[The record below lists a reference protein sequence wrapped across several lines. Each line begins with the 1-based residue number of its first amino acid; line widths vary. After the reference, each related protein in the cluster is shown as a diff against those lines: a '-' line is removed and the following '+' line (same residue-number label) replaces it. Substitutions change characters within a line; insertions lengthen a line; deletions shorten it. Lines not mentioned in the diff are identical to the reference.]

1 MTEFLTKMD
10 SNNKI
15 EIPEE
20 IIEKFKI
27 SDKSTIEWT
36 VGRNKDIILNV
47 RPYKV
52 KLAPNDGFE

>member
-1 MTEFLTKMD
+1 MTDFLTKMD

-20 IIEKFKI
+20 IIKKFQI

-36 VGRNKDIILNV
+36 IGRNKDIILNI